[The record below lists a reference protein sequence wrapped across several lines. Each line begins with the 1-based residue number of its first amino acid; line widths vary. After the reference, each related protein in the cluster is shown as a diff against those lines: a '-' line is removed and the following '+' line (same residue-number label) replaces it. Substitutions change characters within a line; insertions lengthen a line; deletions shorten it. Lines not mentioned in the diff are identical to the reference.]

1 VSSQGSKIETHLQE
15 ILTVATRSF
24 LPPSLSPSSDAAP
37 GISKA
42 EAAELEASWQQQARD
57 LEEWAARGG
66 TEGGLEGGQAA
77 YGFADENEFMDHG
90 DAFAEG

>member
-1 VSSQGSKIETHLQE
+1 MSCGLSRDAHCRLRTSVSASVPT
-15 ILTVATRSF
+15 
-24 LPPSLSPSSDAAP
+24 SSDAVP

-77 YGFADENEFMDHG
+77 YGFADENEFIDHAE
-90 DAFAEG
+90 AFAEG